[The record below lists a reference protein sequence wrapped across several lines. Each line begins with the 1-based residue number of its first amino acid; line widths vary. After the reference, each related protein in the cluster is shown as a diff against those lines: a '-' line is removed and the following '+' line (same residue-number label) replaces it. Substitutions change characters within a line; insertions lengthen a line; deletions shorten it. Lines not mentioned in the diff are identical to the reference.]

1 MDFKV
6 VVWWIL
12 FFAIVFLA
20 MSGCNPT
27 PEIPNPKKVPTGK
40 GKIYGDL
47 NERKIECRLVKVEP
61 SQDLQGAY
69 SCIYDHPQSDVHD
82 VVTVGQSNMCPNMVF
97 CDKR

>member
-12 FFAIVFLA
+12 FFTIVFLA

-27 PEIPNPKKVPTGK
+27 PEIPDPKKVPTGK

-69 SCIYDHPQSDVHD
+69 SCIYDHPKSDVHD